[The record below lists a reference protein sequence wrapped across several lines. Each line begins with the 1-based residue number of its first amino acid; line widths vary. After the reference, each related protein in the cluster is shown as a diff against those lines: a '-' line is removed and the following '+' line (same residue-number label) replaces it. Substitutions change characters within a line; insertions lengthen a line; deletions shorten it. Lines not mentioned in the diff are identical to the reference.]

1 MGRFQG
7 ALVSRWLTFT
17 IAALGAPGFS
27 AGCGGAAKA
36 KPPSSPGAAAQGE
49 PASAPGPFETSGAIP
64 DLPDDQGPP
73 ELAEADLACSSSDP
87 EARRLYQEGYAAA
100 ERGELQESERLYLA
114 AIARDP
120 DYCDAMDNLAVQYRR
135 GGRVEEAIKLYERSV
150 AIAPHNE
157 MAWQNLGYAYQS
169 VDRVGDAVR
178 AYQQII
184 DMSPKNPEGWYGRGQ
199 TLLMAGR
206 YGEAKQALT
215 QAEQLYAAAGS
226 PLRGDAQMLL
236 GMVAG
241 ATADWGAARAL
252 LEAQYESAG
261 RFADANLYLGEAY
274 LQPSALDRDKARGY
288 LERARA
294 LGGDVPAELW
304 QRATAVAPAPKPPAK
319 R

>member
-7 ALVSRWLTFT
+7 ALARRWFLVSL
-17 IAALGAPGFS
+17 A
-27 AGCGGAAKA
+27 AGCAGASPRATSSPA
-36 KPPSSPGAAAQGE
+36 SPAAPASGSASAASSGPLPAPPSDG
-49 PASAPGPFETSGAIP
+49 
-64 DLPDDQGPP
+64 GPP
-73 ELAEADLACSSSDP
+73 ELAEADIACSSSDP

-100 ERGELQESERLYLA
+100 ERGELQDSERLYLA

-135 GGRVEEAIKLYERSV
+135 GGRVEEAITLYERSV

-169 VDRVGDAVR
+169 VDRVDDAVR
-178 AYQQII
+178 AYGQII

-215 QAEQLYAAAGS
+215 QAEQLYAAARS

-236 GMVAG
+236 GIVAG
-241 ATADWGAARAL
+241 ATGDWDVARAL
-252 LEAQYESAG
+252 LEAQYGSAG

-274 LQPSALDRDKARGY
+274 LQPSALDRAKARAY

-294 LGGDVPAELW
+294 LGGEVPAELW
-304 QRATAVAPAPKPPAK
+304 QRATAVAPASKPTAK
-319 R
+319 K

>member
-7 ALVSRWLTFT
+7 ALARRWL
-17 IAALGAPGFS
+17 IVSLA
-27 AGCGGAAKA
+27 AGCAGASPKA
-36 KPPSSPGAAAQGE
+36 TSPAAPASGNAAAASSGPL
-49 PASAPGPFETSGAIP
+49 PA
-64 DLPDDQGPP
+64 LPSDGGPP
-73 ELAEADLACSSSDP
+73 ELAEADIACSSSDP

-169 VDRVGDAVR
+169 VDRIDDAVR
-178 AYQQII
+178 AYEQII

-236 GMVAG
+236 GMIAG
-241 ATADWGAARAL
+241 ATGDWAAARVL
-252 LEAQYESAG
+252 LEAQYGNAG

-294 LGGDVPAELW
+294 LGGEVPAELW
-304 QRATAVAPAPKPPAK
+304 QRATAAAPASKPTAK
-319 R
+319 K